1 MKYLT
6 KEWEI
11 PSEEDVED
19 DEDKLKIYEG
29 NYKAWN
35 FLIIILIGISFRL
48 VRKCDL
54 NLHEAYKDLIDK
66 YEVSYEK

>member
-11 PSEEDVED
+11 PSEEDLED
-19 DEDKLKIYEG
+19 DEDKPKIYEG

-35 FLIIILIGISFRL
+35 FLIIILIGISFSL

-54 NLHEAYKDLIDK
+54 N
-66 YEVSYEK
+66 